1 MTWNYRVVRTTYNDN
16 DYDEVSY
23 QIKEAY
29 YNKAGGI
36 WAVTENGASIY
47 GESVEEA
54 KEVLK
59 KMQLVFEKEVLDLDG
74 FVFAK
79 ADFAE
84 EEEKE

>member
-1 MTWNYRVVRTTYNDN
+1 MTWNYRLCKETYKDN
-16 DYDEVSY
+16 DYEEVGY

-84 EEEKE
+84 EEEK

>member
-1 MTWNYRVVRTTYNDN
+1 MTWNYRLCKETYKDG
-16 DYDEVSY
+16 DFEEVGY

-29 YNKAGGI
+29 YNKEGGI

-54 KEVLK
+54 REVLQ
-59 KMQLVFEKEVLDLDG
+59 KMQSAFEKEVLDLDG

-79 ADFAE
+79 ADFNEDTE
-84 EEEKE
+84 E